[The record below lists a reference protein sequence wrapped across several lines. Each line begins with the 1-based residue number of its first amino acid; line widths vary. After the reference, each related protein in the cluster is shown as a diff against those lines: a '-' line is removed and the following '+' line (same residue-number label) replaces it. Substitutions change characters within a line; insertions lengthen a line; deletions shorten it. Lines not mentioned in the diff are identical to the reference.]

1 MTRLEA
7 LWATINCTREGQP
20 VPASIRRDVLDALTW
35 AASQAEA
42 AAILAADDAL
52 GLTDPLDY
60 TGQVAA

>member
-20 VPASIRRDVLDALTW
+20 IPASIRADVLDALMW

-42 AAILAADDAL
+42 AATLAADDAL
-52 GLTDPLDY
+52 GLTEI
-60 TGQVAA
+60 AA